1 MRSFVRQHVW
11 LVVAGAVGLALF
23 LSLYDRSLGRGTRP
37 QPLDRDE
44 VQQYALDFAALEGWG
59 ENAALAYTVPIEGDD
74 AGAAGAGAIARAALP
89 DPLWETTIVTGL
101 SAFDPSVRPE
111 ARTSSVLS
119 LALTPTGEV
128 VQYLEVSAPFAT
140 AYKPESME
148 SRAEFPLPVFDLR
161 GLFDARRGP
170 QLQETV
176 GERERAVA
184 AARAFFERHGLEAEG
199 APAQFALAEG
209 PSKARVAYLTW
220 SSPGP
225 GGTNDTVRVILLA
238 DRVVAF
244 DRDLEPPGG
253 GQLARTADQG
263 VAGVLVTALGFLLAL
278 VIAAAVVGIPVLAIR
293 KRRKGEINLKGT
305 AAAFALF
312 VAVGT
317 LTSAMTGGM
326 IVAALV
332 PFAGDEAFP
341 SRAVGPISAALLI
354 MPYLQ
359 FILGMFAVGG
369 WAVGE
374 STAYIVWPRR
384 PVRLLSELMRGRFR
398 TRDLAEPVAVGYL
411 LSFAALGLLAA
422 VALVAPAP
430 SSPSVAPLLAFYAR
444 PLVLPLVIGAL
455 QSALLFTLFVGMFV
469 MTYTKWRTRRTW
481 VAVVA
486 GAALTTP
493 SSIGALPYFTGPVK
507 VAVAATLMTGAAVV
521 FARLGPVP
529 CLTSL
534 FALVCVLRAY
544 PLALSGNAS
553 HTASGAVAL
562 ALGLVPAGVAALG
575 WWLPKAERLDR
586 TLPETV
592 RRALEHHRIGEE
604 FEVARR
610 LQASI
615 LPTRAPDVDGLDVA
629 GTCVPANEVGGDYFD
644 YFPLAP
650 ATLAVAVGDVS
661 GKGVGAALYMTLTTS
676 YMDAQA
682 SDVLDPVRALAS
694 ANTHLRRN
702 LSRGTFVTMVF
713 AVIDAGAR
721 RLTYARA
728 GHNPPL
734 LARSNGDTDYLMTP
748 GIALGSAG
756 PAAFE
761 KIARVGT
768 VDLRPGDLL
777 LLYTD
782 GVTEAMDVAGG
793 EYGEERLARFAAASA
808 RSGATAAE
816 TVEALLKDVRA
827 FAART
832 PQHDDITIVAV
843 RVL

>member
-1 MRSFVRQHVW
+1 VRSFVRQHVW
-11 LVVAGAVGLALF
+11 LVLAGAVGLALF

-44 VQQYALDFAALEGWG
+44 VQKRAVDFAALEGWG
-59 ENAALAYTVPIEGDD
+59 ENPAFAYTVPIEGDD
-74 AGAAGAGAIARAALP
+74 AAATDAGAITRAALP
-89 DPLWETTIVTGL
+89 DPLWETAIVTGL

-111 ARTSSVLS
+111 ERTSAVLS
-119 LALTPTGEV
+119 LALTPAGEV
-128 VQYLEVSAPFAT
+128 VQYLEVSAPFASDS
-140 AYKPESME
+140 KPETVE
-148 SRAEFPLPVFDLR
+148 NRAQFPLPEFDLR

-170 QLQETV
+170 QLQETL
-176 GERERAVA
+176 GEREQAVA
-184 AARAFFERHGLEAEG
+184 AVRAFFERHGLEAEG
-199 APAQFALAEG
+199 APAQFALTEG

-220 SSPGP
+220 SRPGP
-225 GGTNDTVRVILLA
+225 GGTNDTARVILLE

-244 DRDLEPPGG
+244 DRDLEPAAG
-253 GQLARTADQG
+253 GQRARTADQG
-263 VAGVLVTALGFLLAL
+263 VSGVLVTVLGFLLFL
-278 VIAAAVVGIPVLAIR
+278 VIVAAVVGIPVLAIS

-326 IVAALV
+326 VLATLV
-332 PFAGDEAFP
+332 PLAGHEAFT
-341 SRAVGPISAALLI
+341 SQALGPIAATFLL
-354 MPYLQ
+354 MPYIQ

-384 PVRLLSELMRGRFR
+384 PVQLLSELMRGRFR

-411 LSFAALGLLAA
+411 LGFAALGLLAA
-422 VALVAPAP
+422 AALVTPAP
-430 SSPSVAPLLAFYAR
+430 SSPSVAPLMAFYAR
-444 PLVLPLVIGAL
+444 PVVLPLVLGAL
-455 QSALLFTLFVGMFV
+455 QSALLFTLFAGMFV
-469 MTYTKWRTRRTW
+469 MTYTRRLTRRTW
-481 VAVVA
+481 VAVIA
-486 GAALTTP
+486 GAALATP
-493 SSIGALPYFTGPVK
+493 SGVAALPYFTGPVK
-507 VAVAATLMTGAAVV
+507 VAAAAALMAGAGVV

-534 FALVCVLRAY
+534 FALICVLRAY
-544 PLALSGNAS
+544 PLALSNNAS
-553 HTASGAVAL
+553 HAASGAVAL
-562 ALGLVPAGVAALG
+562 ALGLVPAGIAALG
-575 WWLPKAERLDR
+575 WWLPKAERLEH
-586 TLPETV
+586 TLPDTV

-615 LPTRAPDVDGLDVA
+615 LPTCAPDVEGLDVA

-661 GKGVGAALYMTLTTS
+661 GKGAGAALYMTLTTS

-682 SDVLDPVRALAS
+682 SDMLDPVRALAI

-702 LSRGTFVTMVF
+702 LARGTFVTMVF
-713 AVIDAGAR
+713 AVVDAGTR
-721 RLTYARA
+721 RFTYARA

-734 LARSNGDTDYLMTP
+734 LARSNGDTDYLTTP

-756 PAAFE
+756 PATFE
-761 KIARVGT
+761 KISRAGT
-768 VDLRPGDLL
+768 VDLRAGDLL

-793 EYGEERLARFAAASA
+793 EYGEERLARFAAAAA

-832 PQHDDITIVAV
+832 PQHDDITVVAV